1 MLALTDYLGQD
12 VFDAADA
19 RVGVLVDLAA
29 RLGGPAPP
37 VTGLVV
43 RASRR
48 EHFALPWDE
57 VADFERSS
65 VVLRRGAQELDRR
78 AQPAEDELLL
88 KRDLVDTQIVDVA
101 GRRLVRAGDVD
112 LERRDGELLLVG
124 VDVGGGSL
132 LRRLGMRR
140 LARRFPSRSLLW
152 SELYAASPSAHTVQ
166 LRVDRRRLAGLGPA
180 GLAQV
185 IGRLPPAHGAEVLRS
200 VGSELAADAVSGTHP
215 EVGGRVVGE
224 LGPEAAPIVE
234 RMAPDDAA
242 ATLRHL
248 EAEDRH
254 ELLERVATRR
264 AGALRQLLSY
274 PPATAGALMSPDP
287 LTAPVGSGAEELRQ
301 RLTSRSPSIEAL
313 GTVFVVDDAGRVVGA
328 VPPTHLLAGS
338 SDPLPVP
345 PLSVDQPVD
354 EVIDLFAL
362 NDVLALPVVNDAGEL
377 VGVVTIDDVLDELIA
392 ERLPGTRRF
401 GVLDARRH
409 APS

>member
-12 VFDAADA
+12 VFDAADV
-19 RVGVLVDLAA
+19 RIGVVADLAA
-29 RLGGPAPP
+29 RLGGPAPR
-37 VTGLVV
+37 VTRLVV
-43 RASRR
+43 RAGRR
-48 EHFALPWDE
+48 ERFALPWDD
-57 VADFERSS
+57 VADFERSG
-65 VVLRRGAQELDRR
+65 VVLRRTAEELTRG

-88 KRDLVDTQIVDVA
+88 LRDLVDTQIVDVA

-112 LERRDGELLLVG
+112 LERQDGQLVLAG
-124 VDVGGGSL
+124 VDVGGRPL
-132 LRRLGMRR
+132 LRRLGLRR
-140 LARRFPSRSLLW
+140 LARRFSSRCLPW
-152 SELYAASPSAHTVQ
+152 SELYAASPAAHTVQ
-166 LRVDRRRLAGLGPA
+166 LRVDRERLAGLGPA

-185 IGRLPPAHGAEVLRS
+185 IGRLPPAHGADVLRS

-224 LGPEAAPIVE
+224 LGPQAAPIVE
-234 RMAPDDAA
+234 HMAPDDAA
-242 ATLRHL
+242 AALRHL

-254 ELLERVATRR
+254 EVLERVATDR
-264 AGALRQLLSY
+264 AGELRQLLSY

-287 LTAPVGSGAEELRQ
+287 IAAPVGSSANDLRQ
-301 RLTSRSPSIEAL
+301 RLANRPPSIEAL
-313 GTVFVVDDAGRVVGA
+313 GTVFVVDDAGGVMGV

-338 SDPLPVP
+338 AEPVP
-345 PLSVDQPVD
+345 VPVLWVNQPVD

-362 NDVLALPVVNDAGEL
+362 NDVLALPVVNDAGTL
-377 VGVVTIDDVLDELIA
+377 VGAVTIDDVLDELIA